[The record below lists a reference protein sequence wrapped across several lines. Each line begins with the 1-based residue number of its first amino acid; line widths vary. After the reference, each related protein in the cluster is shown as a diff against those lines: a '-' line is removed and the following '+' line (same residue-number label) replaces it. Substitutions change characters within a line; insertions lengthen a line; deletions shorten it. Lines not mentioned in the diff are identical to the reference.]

1 MEHIFRQWIGMHR
14 AMIAWFHAAHHVT
27 KGTGFGGD
35 HVNIYGRIYTELEE
49 DFDEI
54 VEKGLGLTGD
64 ETLADPASILSLAA
78 GQLSQYPQPANQ
90 DAEQIA
96 RNALEIARVYIAFIE
111 SIYSQFEGS
120 GGMTLGLDD
129 QLQGF
134 ANKYETYV
142 YLLQQRS
149 RHASNGMVP
158 VMEGKFRKALR
169 RVIQESAGF
178 TICND
183 GDEIW
188 DAIDDEGEAY
198 AEQGIAEEWMDSLG
212 PSDRK
217 DMTLDTRI
225 TIIHDEQGNE
235 RQCVKIT
242 DRTYNNPGVRWVS
255 TPGPKY
261 QVMFESSF
269 TVYSER
275 GKYIESSDGSLL
287 QLASMDEPKI
297 IVSNGRERGSL
308 VLHRG
313 GRIYF
318 QTNRRDQFFS
328 NLQELCDYLNKN
340 GFQYEGIDDY

>member
-64 ETLADPASILSLAA
+64 ETLADPVSILSLAA
-78 GQLSQYPQPANQ
+78 GQLSQYPPPSNQ
-90 DAEQIA
+90 DAEYIA
-96 RNALEIARVYIAFIE
+96 SNALEVAKAYIAFIE
-111 SIYSQFEGS
+111 QIYRQFEAC
-120 GGMTLGLDD
+120 GMTLGLDD

-142 YLLQQRS
+142 YLLQQRTRQGS
-149 RHASNGMVP
+149 TGMVP
-158 VMEGKFRKALR
+158 VLETRLRKALR
-169 RVIQESAGF
+169 
-178 TICND
+178 
-183 GDEIW
+183 
-188 DAIDDEGEAY
+188 
-198 AEQGIAEEWMDSLG
+198 
-212 PSDRK
+212 K
-217 DMTLDTRI
+217 
-225 TIIHDEQGNE
+225 
-235 RQCVKIT
+235 
-242 DRTYNNPGVRWVS
+242 
-255 TPGPKY
+255 
-261 QVMFESSF
+261 VMRESF

-308 VLHRG
+308 VLHRD